1 MFFYWQKKIVACCNV
16 FILIIL
22 DFLTSF
28 SISKA
33 LPVTSYGFSKITIK
47 MMVLNLGSTLVVKD
61 ALYDTLFLNDI
72 LSASV

>member
-1 MFFYWQKKIVACCNV
+1 MFFMAKKKVACCSV

-22 DFLTSF
+22 SIFDFLTSF

-47 MMVLNLGSTLVVKD
+47 TMVLNRGSTLVVQG
-61 ALYDTLFLNDI
+61 A
-72 LSASV
+72 AHW